1 MVNRDTDSADD
12 LPVTDSASTESA
24 LRAELADYR
33 LLVENSND
41 LVVKVNLHGH
51 FLFVSPSYC
60 SLFGRTPDQLLGR
73 TFMPLVHGED
83 RAATADA
90 IGKLFAPPHESYV
103 EQRAM
108 TPQGW
113 RWLAWSDKGLLNDE
127 GEVVAIVGVGR
138 DITEQKL
145 AEFAL
150 RESEVRYR
158 QLFEN
163 MSDGVAVYRAVDD
176 GEDFV
181 FVEINRA
188 AEKMLRTERASVIGE
203 SLSRAFPG
211 VGDLGL
217 LEVLRR
223 VWRSGESEYHPTRHY
238 TDSRLGLWVDNFVL
252 KLPNEEIVAIFED
265 LSAQKKA
272 EQRLADSEKRLRDSQ
287 AYAHVGFWE
296 LQADTQTAF
305 WSDEVYRI
313 AGLDPGG
320 RAGPGTLRDLVHPD
334 DLPHVLA
341 SLQHSLQTGQEHHV
355 EYRLLRPDGEE
366 RWVNCRARVR
376 GDDGGKPEKLVGF
389 LQDITERKSAEL
401 ALQQSEERFEL
412 AMLGSNDGLFDWD
425 LQSGSVYYSP
435 RWKSMLGY
443 ADDELPNSLETWEKL
458 IDPTQRNE
466 VLDAL
471 HAYKSGERDKFELE
485 YRMCHRDGRL
495 IDVLARAYVRKNER
509 QEPVRVVGTHIDI
522 TARKQAEKEIAHLA
536 FHDSLTGLPNRLLFN
551 ETLAQVLAN
560 RERDGQQFAVHL
572 LDLDHF
578 KEVNDN
584 LGHPVGDE
592 LLQAVARRI
601 SGLVRSSD
609 LLARLGGDEFALIQ
623 HGIRDPGET
632 SVLASKIISA
642 VDQVFPIRD
651 NVIHTS
657 VSIGVVIPRGDGID
671 SARLMSHA
679 DVAMYKAKEAG
690 RGTYAFFEDEM
701 THQLQRE
708 MRLCERLRG
717 AQAAAEL
724 LLFYQPKY
732 ELGSGRMVGVEA
744 LLRWRHPELGLLSP
758 DKFLR
763 VAERRGL
770 IKRVSAFSL
779 EESCRQAREWLGK
792 GLPFQHIAVN
802 LCASQVNSSDFFEV
816 VTSTVDSF
824 GIDPASIQFEFTE
837 TTLME
842 SSESVRD
849 AVNRLA
855 DHGFQFAIDD
865 FGTGFAS
872 FRYLREFH
880 ADQLKIG
887 AEFIRNIAHDPG
899 DSAIVEAIISLG
911 RSLGLKVT
919 AEGVETEDQA
929 KMLAAFGCDRVQGF
943 LYAPPAS
950 AAGIEALLSGP
961 APPQG

>member
-1 MVNRDTDSADD
+1 MNRDTDSADD

-376 GDDGGKPEKLVGF
+376 G
-389 LQDITERKSAEL
+389 
-401 ALQQSEERFEL
+401 
-412 AMLGSNDGLFDWD
+412 
-425 LQSGSVYYSP
+425 
-435 RWKSMLGY
+435 
-443 ADDELPNSLETWEKL
+443 
-458 IDPTQRNE
+458 
-466 VLDAL
+466 
-471 HAYKSGERDKFELE
+471 
-485 YRMCHRDGRL
+485 
-495 IDVLARAYVRKNER
+495 
-509 QEPVRVVGTHIDI
+509 
-522 TARKQAEKEIAHLA
+522 
-536 FHDSLTGLPNRLLFN
+536 
-551 ETLAQVLAN
+551 
-560 RERDGQQFAVHL
+560 
-572 LDLDHF
+572 
-578 KEVNDN
+578 
-584 LGHPVGDE
+584 
-592 LLQAVARRI
+592 
-601 SGLVRSSD
+601 
-609 LLARLGGDEFALIQ
+609 
-623 HGIRDPGET
+623 
-632 SVLASKIISA
+632 
-642 VDQVFPIRD
+642 
-651 NVIHTS
+651 
-657 VSIGVVIPRGDGID
+657 
-671 SARLMSHA
+671 
-679 DVAMYKAKEAG
+679 
-690 RGTYAFFEDEM
+690 
-701 THQLQRE
+701 
-708 MRLCERLRG
+708 
-717 AQAAAEL
+717 
-724 LLFYQPKY
+724 
-732 ELGSGRMVGVEA
+732 
-744 LLRWRHPELGLLSP
+744 
-758 DKFLR
+758 
-763 VAERRGL
+763 
-770 IKRVSAFSL
+770 
-779 EESCRQAREWLGK
+779 
-792 GLPFQHIAVN
+792 
-802 LCASQVNSSDFFEV
+802 
-816 VTSTVDSF
+816 
-824 GIDPASIQFEFTE
+824 
-837 TTLME
+837 
-842 SSESVRD
+842 
-849 AVNRLA
+849 
-855 DHGFQFAIDD
+855 
-865 FGTGFAS
+865 
-872 FRYLREFH
+872 
-880 ADQLKIG
+880 
-887 AEFIRNIAHDPG
+887 
-899 DSAIVEAIISLG
+899 
-911 RSLGLKVT
+911 
-919 AEGVETEDQA
+919 
-929 KMLAAFGCDRVQGF
+929 
-943 LYAPPAS
+943 
-950 AAGIEALLSGP
+950 
-961 APPQG
+961 